1 MDRCESGLSLL
12 MGGAEAKALYQREGW
27 SQTVVDP
34 FAMRCGPSTLTTL
47 SAKTDFHYLVMIR
60 ALPDVC
66 VAKFGPTFVVLH
78 PTVPLRLVY
87 NNHFCFTVLDAIEL
101 PKDSLHGM

>member
-1 MDRCESGLSLL
+1 MGRSKSLVPDEAVEATSGGPVRHE
-12 MGGAEAKALYQREGW
+12 MC
-27 SQTVVDP
+27 
-34 FAMRCGPSTLTTL
+34 RCGPSILTTL
-47 SAKTDFHYLVMIR
+47 LAWTDSYYLDLIR

-78 PTVPLRLVY
+78 PTVPLGLVC

>member
-1 MDRCESGLSLL
+1 M
-12 MGGAEAKALYQREGW
+12 
-27 SQTVVDP
+27 VDP

-47 SAKTDFHYLVMIR
+47 LARTEFHYLDLIR